1 MSLNLFDLLCSR
13 RRLAIVLL
21 GVIAV
26 TLTVAGCKPKPPTDA
41 PLNIKPRTDFTPADF
56 GIGQLHT
63 QNRGCNRE
71 IDQLLNETRLCFNS
85 HPNGGCDTLQQS
97 NSDRIGRL
105 KNSERCRH

>member
-1 MSLNLFDLLCSR
+1 MSSKLSIPTRMTGILAIAILCSPAI
-13 RRLAIVLL
+13 LA
-21 GVIAV
+21 
-26 TLTVAGCKPKPPTDA
+26 TGCKPKPPADV

-85 HPNGGCDTLQQS
+85 HPNGGCDALQQS
-97 NSDRIGRL
+97 NSERIGRL